1 MKSVRR
7 RGAAR
12 PVAAALAAG
21 LLAMGAIATAGPA
34 AAEDAPQNTQSMQNT
49 PQNAGGAS
57 ATLGKLTVSDWVTV
71 ESPQKGPVR
80 AGLFTMD
87 VDKGGSLQT
96 YCIDINTGTVEGAH
110 YKEAGWRESSLQ
122 GNADAG
128 RIRWILQNSY
138 PQVNDLTALA
148 QKAGVGSLDDRQAA
162 AGTQVAIWRYS
173 DHAKVKAVS
182 PAAQKL
188 ADYLYD
194 HAENQDEP
202 GASLS
207 LTPPAVSGRPGR
219 RLGPVT
225 VHTKADSVT
234 LTPGPEA
241 ASRGVRVTDKNGK
254 PVKTTA
260 DGGQLFFQVPA
271 GAADGAASIT
281 ASATTK
287 VPVGRVLTGDG
298 IRTQTM
304 VLAGSSD
311 GSVTANATVT
321 WAKQGPAPAVSAKR
335 DCARGGVEITVD
347 NRGDRPFGYR
357 IAGRKHTVAAG
368 RSETTLVKVGEDQNY
383 KIGVT
388 GPGGLDRTFTGVLD
402 CRTGIA
408 APAPTGEALVTQ
420 AGRGGTGSTGGS
432 GTDGRPLAQTGGGS
446 TAPLIAGVG
455 GALIAAG
462 GAVVFLLRRKRT
474 AAGK

>member
-1 MKSVRR
+1 MKSVQR

-12 PVAAALAAG
+12 PGAAALAAG

-34 AAEDAPQNTQSMQNT
+34 AADDV

-57 ATLGKLTVSDWVTV
+57 AALGKLTVSDWATV
-71 ESPQKGPVR
+71 DSTQKGPVR

-96 YCIDINTGTVEGAH
+96 YCIDINTNTVEGAR

-138 PQVNDLTALA
+138 PQVNDLSALA
-148 QKAGVGSLDDRQAA
+148 QKAGVGSLDDHQAA

-173 DHAKVKAVS
+173 DHARVKALS

-194 HAENQDEP
+194 HAENLDDP

-207 LTPPAVSGRPGR
+207 LTPSAVSGRPGR

-225 VHTKADSVT
+225 VHTKADRVT
-234 LTPGPEA
+234 LTPSIEA
-241 ASRGVRVTDKNGK
+241 AAKGVKITDKAGK
-254 PVKTTA
+254 PVKTLA
-260 DGGQLFFQVPA
+260 DGGQLFFDVPA
-271 GAADGAASIT
+271 RAGDGAASVI

-287 VPVGRVLTGDG
+287 VPVGRAFIGDG

-304 VLAGSSD
+304 ILAGSSD
-311 GSVTANATVT
+311 SSVTAGATVN
-321 WAKQGPAPAVSAKR
+321 WAKQGAVPAVSARR
-335 DCARGGVEITVD
+335 DCAKGGLEITVD
-347 NRGDRPFGYR
+347 NRGDRPYAYR
-357 IAGRKHTVAAG
+357 IDGRKHTVAPG
-368 RSETTLVKVGEDQNY
+368 RSETTLVKAGEDRAY
-383 KIGVT
+383 RIGVT
-388 GPGGLDRTFTGVLD
+388 GPGGLARTFTGVLD
-402 CRTGIA
+402 CRTGVSSPGG
-408 APAPTGEALVTQ
+408 PAGDTIVTH
-420 AGRGGTGSTGGS
+420 AGTGSTGAPGGS
-432 GTDGRPLAQTGGGS
+432 GNLGRPLAQTGGS
-446 TAPLIAGVG
+446 SATPKIAGAGIALIVLGG
-455 GALIAAG
+455 GA
-462 GAVVFLLRRKRT
+462 VFLLRRRKNT
-474 AAGK
+474 AGE